1 MPWPSTYVS
10 ASYSLTSISTN
21 MKNTFLTIPM
31 STLMLLWAAC
41 GQNPAPQTEA
51 AASTELATADY
62 SLTTLQVK
70 TAGVVWGNPGMDNV
84 LSTYGTVLTGELTVH
99 PEHMAVV
106 TPLGEGVLVKW
117 HIARNQ
123 MVQKG
128 AVLATVRHPEL
139 LNAQQDYLETQAKM
153 SFLQAEYDRYRVLK
167 EADAGALKLFQQAD
181 AEQRTAQTRL
191 AALEARLRL
200 YSIDPAQLNTTN
212 LNAEMRLRAP
222 VSGVVI
228 DIMASPGT
236 FLSPGQP
243 LCTISDRS
251 QMHADFWLYEKD
263 RHAIKLKQAVL
274 VQMAGEAAI
283 NGSVVGID
291 PVVDPNQ
298 HAIRVHVQGAW
309 PAHWPQGAYVTAQL
323 ESSTAP
329 QNAMLLPDEAV
340 MQQDEGH
347 FIFVYVRA
355 DSASVVFEK
364 IPVLVQRNT
373 KGQLLVVPQLALP
386 AGALPVLKGAYY
398 IAANAAGVT
407 IEE

>member
-1 MPWPSTYVS
+1 M
-10 ASYSLTSISTN
+10 
-21 MKNTFLTIPM
+21 
-31 STLMLLWAAC
+31 
-41 GQNPAPQTEA
+41 
-51 AASTELATADY
+51 
-62 SLTTLQVK
+62 
-70 TAGVVWGNPGMDNV
+70 
-84 LSTYGTVLTGELTVH
+84 
-99 PEHMAVV
+99 
-106 TPLGEGVLVKW
+106 
-117 HIARNQ
+117 
-123 MVQKG
+123 
-128 AVLATVRHPEL
+128 
-139 LNAQQDYLETQAKM
+139 
-153 SFLQAEYDRYRVLK
+153 
-167 EADAGALKLFQQAD
+167 
-181 AEQRTAQTRL
+181 

-200 YSIDPAQLNTTN
+200 YGIDPVQLNTTN

-222 VSGVVI
+222 VSGVVT
-228 DIMASPGT
+228 DIMTSPGT

-274 VQMAGEAAI
+274 VQMAGEAAV
-283 NGSVVGID
+283 NGSVLGID

-323 ESSTAP
+323 EHTTTP
-329 QNAMLLPDEAV
+329 QNAILLPDEAV

-355 DSASVVFEK
+355 DSASAVFEK